1 MIQDEPRP
9 LKNPNPISFVEQPIV
24 EVLY

>member
-1 MIQDEPRP
+1 MIQDEPLP
-9 LKNPNPISFVEQPIV
+9 LKNPNPVSLLEQPIV